1 MGARGAVI
9 MAFFGAV
16 FAALT
21 MHLQWQ
27 VRGATLALPFIVFL
41 AIGAAAAH
49 TMRVEGNGIVLSE
62 KTMTALKW
70 SSIGEGIGI
79 FVASNVV
86 INLHRPDL
94 LLPAIAL
101 VVGVH
106 FLPIAHAAS
115 FRPFYV
121 LGACLLLSA
130 VIGLVVAAPAG
141 GAIAGIAAALSLW
154 VASLAAISR
163 DRQAKQASIAQKQSV
178 QRY

>member
-9 MAFFGAV
+9 MGFFGSV

-21 MHLQWQ
+21 MCLQWQ
-27 VRGATLALPFIVFL
+27 IMGAMLAFPFIIFL
-41 AIGAAAAH
+41 AIVAVASH
-49 TMRVEGNGIVLSE
+49 TMRLKGNGIVLSE
-62 KTMTALKW
+62 KTKKALMW

-79 FVASNVV
+79 FLAVNVV
-86 INLHRPDL
+86 ANLHRPDL

-101 VVGVH
+101 VVGLH
-106 FLPIAHAAS
+106 FLPIAHASS

-121 LGACLLLSA
+121 LGAFLLLSA

-154 VASLAAISR
+154 VASLAAIGR
-163 DRQAKQASIAQKQSV
+163 DRQAKQASIAQKQSI
-178 QRY
+178 